1 MTIKINKKQIIVGL
15 DCDTEEEVETIL
27 TLLDP
32 NLYRVK
38 VGKQLFMNCGPNII
52 EKINNFG
59 FEIFLDLKLHDIPNT
74 LSKALQNILKLNIWM
89 TNIHLSGGREMIEAS
104 VNKIKEF
111 NNETLLVGVTVLTSL
126 DNKNIEEIGFY
137 RNTEESTL
145 VLAKLGQEIGIDG
158 VVASLNSVS
167 EIKTTFGNDFLTVTP
182 GIRMQQ
188 NDEDQKRSGS
198 LFDAIQ
204 FGTNF
209 VVVGRELT
217 QAKNKTEVINQFN
230 SLID

>member
-15 DCDTEEEVETIL
+15 DCDTEEEVEAIL
-27 TLLDP
+27 ALLDP

-74 LSKALQNILKLNIWM
+74 VSKALQNILKLNIWM

-126 DNKNIEEIGFY
+126 DDKNIEEIGFY

-145 VLAKLGQEIGIDG
+145 VLAKLGKEIGIDG

-167 EIKTTFGNDFLTVTP
+167 EIKTTFGNDFVTVTP

>member
-15 DCDTEEEVETIL
+15 DCDTEEEVEAIL
-27 TLLDP
+27 TLLNP

-74 LSKALQNILKLNIWM
+74 VSKALQNILKLNIWM

-126 DNKNIEEIGFY
+126 DDKNIEEIGFY

-145 VLAKLGQEIGIDG
+145 VLAKLGKEIGIDG

-167 EIKTTFGNDFLTVTP
+167 EIKTTFGNDFVTVTP

>member
-59 FEIFLDLKLHDIPNT
+59 FEIFLDLKFHDIPNT
-74 LSKALQNILKLNIWM
+74 VSKALQNILKLNIWM

-126 DNKNIEEIGFY
+126 DDKNIEEIGFY

-145 VLAKLGQEIGIDG
+145 VLAKLGKEIGIDG

-167 EIKTTFGNDFLTVTP
+167 EIKTTFGNDFVTVTP

>member
-52 EKINNFG
+52 EKISNFG
-59 FEIFLDLKLHDIPNT
+59 FEIFLDLKFHDIPNT
-74 LSKALQNILKLNIWM
+74 VSKALQNILKLNIWM

-126 DNKNIEEIGFY
+126 DDKNIEEIGFY

-145 VLAKLGQEIGIDG
+145 VLAKLGKEIGIDG

-167 EIKTTFGNDFLTVTP
+167 EIKTTFGNDFVTVTP

>member
-15 DCDTEEEVETIL
+15 DCDTEEEVEAIL

-74 LSKALQNILKLNIWM
+74 VSKALQNILKLNIWM

-111 NNETLLVGVTVLTSL
+111 NNETLLVGVTILTSL
-126 DNKNIEEIGFY
+126 DDKNIEEIGFY

-145 VLAKLGQEIGIDG
+145 VLAKLGKEIGIDG

-167 EIKTTFGNDFLTVTP
+167 EIKTTFGNDFVTVTP

-188 NDEDQKRSGS
+188 SDEDQKRSGS

>member
-15 DCDTEEEVETIL
+15 DCDTEEEVEAIL

-74 LSKALQNILKLNIWM
+74 VSKALQNILKLNIWM

-126 DNKNIEEIGFY
+126 DDKNIEEIGFY

-145 VLAKLGQEIGIDG
+145 VLAKLGKEIGIDG